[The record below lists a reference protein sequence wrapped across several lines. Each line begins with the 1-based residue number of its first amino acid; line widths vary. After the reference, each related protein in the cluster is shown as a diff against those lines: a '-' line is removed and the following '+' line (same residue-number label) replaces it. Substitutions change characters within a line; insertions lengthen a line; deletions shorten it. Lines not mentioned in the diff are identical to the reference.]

1 MKSVAVI
8 GASLAGLRA
17 VETLRGEGFEGAL
30 HLIGDE
36 GALPYDRPPLS
47 KQVLSGEWDSDRV
60 RLVSA
65 EALGELQV
73 TQHLGDPAA
82 SLDAGTRRV
91 TLASGVELDVD
102 GVVIATGART
112 RTIETDLQGV
122 HTLRTRGDAEA
133 IAKAFDGEPSRV
145 AVVGGG
151 FIGAEVAAT
160 ARGRGIDVTIIEMS
174 DTPFQRVLGSA
185 VGDVV
190 ADLHRDHGVELR
202 TGIGCA
208 GFHGGGGSIEA
219 VELTD
224 GSMVEADLV
233 VVGIGVIPNTEWLEG
248 SGLVLDDGVLCDE
261 TLLAAPG
268 VVAAGDVVNWPNP
281 RFGEMMRV
289 EHWDNAVTSGQHA
302 ARRLLHG
309 DAAGVYDPVPWFW
322 SDQYDRKLQLAG
334 RTTNYDSFQLV
345 EGDYASRRFAVLYGR
360 DGQFSAV
367 FAMNRPRHV
376 VKYRQLLRSGATWDE
391 ALAAEI

>member
-1 MKSVAVI
+1 MKSIAVI

-17 VETLRGEGFEGAL
+17 IETLRGEGFDGVL
-30 HLIGDE
+30 HLVGDE
-36 GALPYDRPPLS
+36 GELPYDRPPLS
-47 KQVLSGEWDSDRV
+47 KQVLSGEWDSEQV
-60 RLVSA
+60 RLASA
-65 EALGELQV
+65 VALDELQV
-73 TQHLGDPAA
+73 TKHLSDPAA
-82 SLDAGTRRV
+82 ALDASTRRV
-91 TLASGVELDVD
+91 VLASGVELDID
-102 GVVIATGART
+102 GVIIATGART
-112 RTIETDLQGV
+112 RTIDTDLQGV

-133 IAKAFDGEPSRV
+133 IARAFDGEPSRV

-160 ARGRGIDVTIIEMS
+160 ARGRGIDVTLIEMS
-174 DTPFQRVLGSA
+174 DTPFQRVLGA
-185 VGDVV
+185 EVGGVI
-190 ADLHRDHGVELR
+190 ADLHRDQGVDLR
-202 TGIGCA
+202 AGVGCA
-208 GFHGGGGSIEA
+208 GFQGGGGSIEA

-224 GSMVEADLV
+224 GSTVEADLV

-248 SGLVLDDGVLCDE
+248 SGLVLDNGVLCDE

-268 VVAAGDVVNWPNP
+268 VVAAGDVANWPNP

-309 DAAGVYDPVPWFW
+309 EAAGVYDPVPWFW

-334 RTTNYDSFQLV
+334 RTTNYDSFELV

-360 DGQFSAV
+360 DGQFCAV
-367 FAMNRPRHV
+367 LGMNRPRHV
-376 VKYRQLLRSGATWDE
+376 MKYRQLLTAGASWDE

>member
-82 SLDAGTRRV
+82 SLDADARRV

-174 DTPFQRVLGSA
+174 DTPFQRVLGA
-185 VGDVV
+185 EVGGVI
-190 ADLHRDHGVELR
+190 ADLHRDQGVDLR
-202 TGIGCA
+202 TGVGCA
-208 GFHGGGGSIEA
+208 GFQGGGGSIEA

-224 GSMVEADLV
+224 LSL
-233 VVGIGVIPNTEWLEG
+233 IHI
-248 SGLVLDDGVLCDE
+248 
-261 TLLAAPG
+261 
-268 VVAAGDVVNWPNP
+268 
-281 RFGEMMRV
+281 
-289 EHWDNAVTSGQHA
+289 
-302 ARRLLHG
+302 
-309 DAAGVYDPVPWFW
+309 
-322 SDQYDRKLQLAG
+322 
-334 RTTNYDSFQLV
+334 
-345 EGDYASRRFAVLYGR
+345 
-360 DGQFSAV
+360 
-367 FAMNRPRHV
+367 
-376 VKYRQLLRSGATWDE
+376 
-391 ALAAEI
+391 

>member
-1 MKSVAVI
+1 MKSIAVI

-17 VETLRGEGFEGAL
+17 IETLRGEGFDGVL
-30 HLIGDE
+30 HLVGDE
-36 GALPYDRPPLS
+36 GELPYDRPPLS
-47 KQVLSGEWDSDRV
+47 KQVLSGEWDSEQV
-60 RLVSA
+60 RLASA
-65 EALGELQV
+65 VALDELQV
-73 TQHLGDPAA
+73 TKHLSDPAA
-82 SLDAGTRRV
+82 ALDASTRRV
-91 TLASGVELDVD
+91 ALASGVELDVD
-102 GVVIATGART
+102 GVIIATGART
-112 RTIETDLQGV
+112 RTIDTDLQGV

-133 IAKAFDGEPSRV
+133 IAEAFNGEPNRV

-160 ARGRGIDVTIIEMS
+160 ARGRGIDVTLIEMS
-174 DTPFQRVLGSA
+174 DTPFQRVLGA
-185 VGDVV
+185 EVGGVI
-190 ADLHRDHGVELR
+190 ADIHRDQDMDLR
-202 TGIGCA
+202 TGVGCA
-208 GFHGGGGSIEA
+208 GFHGGWGSIGA

-224 GSMVEADLV
+224 GSTVEADLV

-248 SGLVLDDGVLCDE
+248 SGLVLDNGVRCDE

-268 VVAAGDVVNWPNP
+268 VVAAGDVANWPNP

-334 RTTNYDSFQLV
+334 RTTNYDSFELV

-360 DGQFSAV
+360 DGQFCAV
-367 FAMNRPRHV
+367 LGMNRPRHV
-376 VKYRQLLRSGATWDE
+376 MKYRQLLTAGASWDE

>member
-17 VETLRGEGFEGAL
+17 METLRGEGFEGAL
-30 HLIGDE
+30 YLVGDE
-36 GALPYDRPPLS
+36 GELPYDRPPLS
-47 KQVLSGEWDSDRV
+47 KQVLSGEWDSGRV

-65 EALGELQV
+65 EALAELQV

-82 SLDAGTRRV
+82 SFDADTRRV

-133 IAKAFDGEPSRV
+133 IAEAFNGEPSRV

-160 ARGRGIDVTIIEMS
+160 ARGRGIDVTMIEMS
-174 DTPFQRVLGSA
+174 GTPFQRVLGSA
-185 VGDVV
+185 VGDVL

-208 GFHGGGGSIEA
+208 DFHGGGGSIEA

>member
-1 MKSVAVI
+1 MKSIAVI

-17 VETLRGEGFEGAL
+17 VETLRGEGFDGVL
-30 HLIGDE
+30 HLVGDE
-36 GALPYDRPPLS
+36 GELPYDRPPLS
-47 KQVLSGEWDSDRV
+47 KQVLSGEWDSEQV
-60 RLVSA
+60 RLASA
-65 EALGELQV
+65 VALDELQV
-73 TQHLGDPAA
+73 TKHLSDPAA
-82 SLDAGTRRV
+82 ALDASTRRV
-91 TLASGVELDVD
+91 ALASGVELDVD
-102 GVVIATGART
+102 GVVITTGART
-112 RTIETDLQGV
+112 RTIDTDLQGV
-122 HTLRTRGDAEA
+122 HTLRTHGDAEA
-133 IAKAFDGEPSRV
+133 IAEAFNGEPNRV

-160 ARGRGIDVTIIEMS
+160 ARGRGIDVTLIEMS
-174 DTPFQRVLGSA
+174 DTPFQRVLGA
-185 VGDVV
+185 EVGGVI
-190 ADLHRDHGVELR
+190 ADLHRDQGVDLR
-202 TGIGCA
+202 TGVGCA
-208 GFHGGGGSIEA
+208 GFQGGGGSIEA

-224 GSMVEADLV
+224 GSTVEADLV

-248 SGLVLDDGVLCDE
+248 SGLVLDDGVPCDE

-360 DGQFSAV
+360 DSQFCAV
-367 FAMNRPRHV
+367 LGMNRPRHV
-376 VKYRQLLRSGATWDE
+376 MKYRQLLTAGASWDE

>member
-1 MKSVAVI
+1 MKSIAVI

-17 VETLRGEGFEGAL
+17 IETLRGEGFDGVL
-30 HLIGDE
+30 HLVGDE
-36 GALPYDRPPLS
+36 GELPYDRPPLS
-47 KQVLSGEWDSDRV
+47 KQVLSGEWDSEQV
-60 RLVSA
+60 RLASA
-65 EALGELQV
+65 VALDELQV
-73 TQHLGDPAA
+73 TKHLSDPAA
-82 SLDAGTRRV
+82 ALDASTRRV
-91 TLASGVELDVD
+91 VLASGVELDVD
-102 GVVIATGART
+102 GVIIATGART
-112 RTIETDLQGV
+112 RSIDTDLQGV

-133 IAKAFDGEPSRV
+133 IAEAFNGEPNRV

-160 ARGRGIDVTIIEMS
+160 ARGRGIDVTLIEMS
-174 DTPFQRVLGSA
+174 DTPFQRVLGA
-185 VGDVV
+185 EVGGVI
-190 ADLHRDHGVELR
+190 ADLHRDQGVDLR
-202 TGIGCA
+202 AGVGCA
-208 GFHGGGGSIEA
+208 GFQGGGGSIEA

-224 GSMVEADLV
+224 GSTVEADLV

-248 SGLVLDDGVLCDE
+248 SGLVLDNGVLCDE

-268 VVAAGDVVNWPNP
+268 VVAAGDVANWPNP

-309 DAAGVYDPVPWFW
+309 EAAGVYDPVPWFW

-334 RTTNYDSFQLV
+334 RTTNYDSFELV

-360 DGQFSAV
+360 DGQFCAV
-367 FAMNRPRHV
+367 LGMNRPRHV
-376 VKYRQLLRSGATWDE
+376 MKYRQLLTAGASWDE